1 MAALNGIGGEGNEG
15 FRAGILTFEKH
26 VPFAMSLPENQEIN
40 GNPAALTFDR
50 AVDELRRGRAVQVTD
65 GTRGLIVAAIET
77 MQGPL
82 FARLVAAGDG
92 RAVMLVTA
100 ERAHAAGLSRQLGG
114 AVAVAFPST
123 TDLERL
129 RALAGVSGMA
139 AVDSATFSVDAAPRG
154 APLAAAA
161 FQLAKAGRLVPA
173 LIGFETEAGI
183 APGVLSIPLSDVAH
197 HAPRFGHHA
206 LQLLSRARVPLAD
219 ALECEI
225 AVFRD
230 EHSLAEHVAVVIGK
244 PDTASAVPV
253 RLHSACL
260 TGDLLGSLR
269 CDCGEQ
275 LRTAVARIGALGGG
289 VLLYLDQEGRGIG
302 LPNKLRAYVL
312 QDGGLDTVDADQHLG
327 FLADERTYDVA
338 AALLSELGIKRIRLL
353 TNNPQK
359 INSLRDHGL
368 EVVGRVP
375 LVTTSNAHNER
386 YLRAKHERAGHLDI
400 AEK

>member
-1 MAALNGIGGEGNEG
+1 M
-15 FRAGILTFEKH
+15 
-26 VPFAMSLPENQEIN
+26 PPPPSQSIN

-65 GTRGLIVAAIET
+65 DARGLVVAAVET
-77 MQGPL
+77 LQAPL
-82 FARLVAAGDG
+82 YARLNAAGNG

-100 ERAHAAGLSRQLGG
+100 ERALAAGLSRQLSGP
-114 AVAVAFPST
+114 VAVRFPAG
-123 TDLERL
+123 TDIETL
-129 RALAGVSGMA
+129 RALAGVADNAPFDFDAFDSNQSPPA
-139 AVDSATFSVDAAPRG
+139 AA
-154 APLAAAA
+154 LAAGA

-173 LIGFETEAGI
+173 LVGFDTEPDVV
-183 APGVLSIPLSDVAH
+183 PGVLKIELADVVH

-219 ALECEI
+219 AVDSEI

-230 EHSLAEHVAVVIGK
+230 EHSLAEHVAVIIGK
-244 PDTASAVPV
+244 PDARNPVPV

-275 LRTAVARIGALGGG
+275 LRTAVARIGKLGGG

-312 QDGGLDTVDADQHLG
+312 QDGGLDTVDADKHLG
-327 FLADERTYDVA
+327 FRADERSYDVA
-338 AALLSELGIKRIRLL
+338 AALLHELGFTRIRLL

-359 INSLRDHGL
+359 ISSLRDHGI
-368 EVVGRVP
+368 EVVGRLP
-375 LVTTSNAHNER
+375 LVTTSNSHNER
-386 YLRAKHERAGHLDI
+386 YLRAKHERAGHLDL
-400 AEK
+400 AEKKSGG

>member
-1 MAALNGIGGEGNEG
+1 M
-15 FRAGILTFEKH
+15 
-26 VPFAMSLPENQEIN
+26 PFAMSLPENQEIN

-65 GTRGLIVAAIET
+65 GIRGLIVAAIET
-77 MQGPL
+77 VQGPL

-114 AVAVAFPST
+114 AVAVTFPPT
-123 TDLERL
+123 TDLEGL
-129 RALAGVSGMA
+129 RALAGVAGIG
-139 AVDSATFSVDAAPRG
+139 AVDSTAVEVDAAPRS

-173 LIGFETEAGI
+173 LIGFETEGEA
-183 APGVLSIPLSDVAH
+183 APGVLSIGLSDVVH

-244 PDTASAVPV
+244 PDPASAVPV

-359 INSLRDHGL
+359 ISSLREHGL
-368 EVVGRVP
+368 EVVGRLP
-375 LVTTSNAHNER
+375 LVTTSNTHNER

>member
-1 MAALNGIGGEGNEG
+1 
-15 FRAGILTFEKH
+15 
-26 VPFAMSLPENQEIN
+26 MSSVKTPAIN
-40 GNPAALTFDR
+40 GNPAALAFDR
-50 AVDELRRGRAVQVTD
+50 AVDELRRGRAIQVTAP
-65 GTRGLIVAAIET
+65 GRGL
-77 MQGPL
+77 
-82 FARLVAAGDG
+82 LVAAVETIQEPQFTRLAAAATGG
-92 RAVMLVTA
+92 TFLFVTA
-100 ERAHAAGLSRQLGG
+100 ERALAAGLTHQLSGPV
-114 AVAVAFPST
+114 AVAV
-123 TDLERL
+123 
-129 RALAGVSGMA
+129 
-139 AVDSATFSVDAAPRG
+139 PRG
-154 APLAAAA
+154 ADIGHLSAVAGVNSKGAVDGAA
-161 FQLAKAGRLVPA
+161 FEVDSTPACAALASAALQLAKAGRLVPA
-173 LIGFETEAGI
+173 LIGFPTDGAEA
-183 APGVLSIPLSDVAH
+183 AGVLGIPASDVSH

-219 ALECEI
+219 ALESEI

-244 PDTASAVPV
+244 PDPASAVPV

-275 LRTAVARIGALGGG
+275 LRTAVARIAALGGG

-338 AALLSELGIKRIRLL
+338 AALLHELGIRRIRLL

-359 INSLRDHGL
+359 INSLRDHGI
-368 EVVGRVP
+368 EVVGRMP
-375 LVTTSNAHNER
+375 LVTTSNTHNER
-386 YLRAKHERAGHLDI
+386 YLRAKHERAGHL
-400 AEK
+400 AEESSG

>member
-1 MAALNGIGGEGNEG
+1 
-15 FRAGILTFEKH
+15 
-26 VPFAMSLPENQEIN
+26 MSPPTIPEIN
-40 GNPAALTFDR
+40 GNPAALSFDR
-50 AVDELRRGRAVQVTD
+50 AVDELRRGRAVHVSD
-65 GTRGLIVAAIET
+65 GSRGLVVAAIET
-77 MQGPL
+77 VQASL
-82 FARLVAAGDG
+82 FERLVAAGAG

-100 ERAHAAGLSRQLGG
+100 ERAHAAGLSHQLSG
-114 AVAVAFPST
+114 AVTVAFPLD
-123 TDLERL
+123 TDLETL
-129 RALAGVSGMA
+129 RALAGVTGMA
-139 AVDSATFSVDAAPRG
+139 SMNAAELSVDVAPPN

-173 LIGFETEAGI
+173 LIGFVNGAD
-183 APGVLSIPLSDVAH
+183 ALPGVLTIALGDVTH

-219 ALECEI
+219 ALDCEI

-230 EHSLAEHVAVVIGK
+230 EHSLGEHVAVAIGK
-244 PDTASAVPV
+244 PDAASAVPV

-275 LRTAVARIGALGGG
+275 LRAAVARIEALGGG

-312 QDGGLDTVDADQHLG
+312 QDGGLDTVDADRHLG
-327 FLADERTYDVA
+327 FLADERSYDVA
-338 AALLSELGIKRIRLL
+338 AALLNELGYKRIRLM

-359 INSLRDHGL
+359 INSLRDHGI
-368 EVVGRVP
+368 EVVGRLP
-375 LVTTSNAHNER
+375 LVMTSNTHNER
-386 YLRAKHERAGHLDI
+386 YLRAKHERAGHLDL
-400 AEK
+400 AEKG

>member
-1 MAALNGIGGEGNEG
+1 MA
-15 FRAGILTFEKH
+15 TQ
-26 VPFAMSLPENQEIN
+26 QEIN
-40 GNPAALTFDR
+40 GNPAALSFDR
-50 AVDELRRGRAVQVTD
+50 AVDELRRGRAVHVTD
-65 GTRGLIVAAIET
+65 GERGLVVAAIET
-77 MQGPL
+77 VQAPL
-82 FARLVAAGDG
+82 FERLVTASDA

-100 ERAHAAGLSRQLGG
+100 ERAHAAGLSHQLSG
-114 AVAVAFPST
+114 AVSVAFPAA
-123 TDLERL
+123 TDLDAL
-129 RALAGVSGMA
+129 RALAGVAGMA
-139 AVDSATFSVDAAPRG
+139 PVDAPKFDVDPMPPN
-154 APLAAAA
+154 APLAAAS

-173 LIGFETEAGI
+173 LVGFNANG
-183 APGVLSIPLSDVAH
+183 AALPGVLTIAVGDVAH

-230 EHSLAEHVAVVIGK
+230 EHSLGEHVAVVIGK
-244 PDTASAVPV
+244 PDPATAVPV

-275 LRTAVARIGALGGG
+275 LRTAVARIEALGGG

-312 QDGGLDTVDADQHLG
+312 QDGGLDTVDADRHLG
-327 FLADERTYDVA
+327 FLADERSYDVA
-338 AALLSELGIKRIRLL
+338 AALLTELGYKRIRLL

-359 INSLRDHGL
+359 IISLRDHGI
-368 EVVGRVP
+368 EVAGRLP
-375 LVTTSNAHNER
+375 LVTTSNTHNER
-386 YLRAKHERAGHLDI
+386 YLRAKHERAGHLDL
-400 AEK
+400 AEKSSG

>member
-1 MAALNGIGGEGNEG
+1 
-15 FRAGILTFEKH
+15 
-26 VPFAMSLPENQEIN
+26 MSSLETSPIN
-40 GNPAALTFDR
+40 GNPAALAFDR
-50 AVDELRRGRAVQVTD
+50 AVDELRRGRAIQVVD
-65 GTRGLIVAAIET
+65 AGRGLLVAAIEALQT
-77 MQGPL
+77 SL
-82 FARLVAAGDG
+82 FARLGAAGAG
-92 RAVMLVTA
+92 RTALFVTA
-100 ERAHAAGLSRQLGG
+100 ERALAAGLTRQLSGPV
-114 AVAVAFPST
+114 AVAVPAGAN
-123 TDLERL
+123 LEEL
-129 RALAGVSGMA
+129 RAVAGVNHTATVDGA
-139 AVDSATFSVDAAPRG
+139 AFDVDTAPSS

-161 FQLAKAGRLVPA
+161 LQLAKAGRLVPA
-173 LIGFETEAGI
+173 LFGFTTDGREAAGVLGI
-183 APGVLSIPLSDVAH
+183 ALGDVTH

-219 ALECEI
+219 AIDSEI

-244 PDTASAVPV
+244 PDPDSAIPV

-275 LRTAVARIGALGGG
+275 LRTAVARIAALGGG

-327 FLADERTYDVA
+327 FLSDERTYDVA
-338 AALLSELGIKRIRLL
+338 AALLHELGVKRIRLL

-359 INSLRDHGL
+359 INSLRDHGI

-375 LVTTSNAHNER
+375 LVTTSNTHNER
-386 YLRAKHERAGHLDI
+386 YLRAKHERAGHLDL
-400 AEK
+400 AEESSG

>member
-1 MAALNGIGGEGNEG
+1 
-15 FRAGILTFEKH
+15 
-26 VPFAMSLPENQEIN
+26 MSSTSNPEIN
-40 GNPAALTFDR
+40 GNPAALSFDR
-50 AVDELRRGRAVQVTD
+50 AVDELRRGRAVHVTD
-65 GTRGLIVAAIET
+65 GERGLIVAAIET
-77 MQGPL
+77 VQTPL
-82 FARLVAAGDG
+82 FERLVTASDT

-100 ERAHAAGLSRQLGG
+100 ERAHAAGLSHQLSG
-114 AVAVAFPST
+114 AVSVAFPTS
-123 TDLERL
+123 TDLEGL
-129 RALAGVSGMA
+129 RALAGVTGMA
-139 AVDSATFSVDAAPRG
+139 PVDGARFDVDPTPPN
-154 APLAAAA
+154 APLATAS

-173 LIGFETEAGI
+173 LIGFDAGSNKL
-183 APGVLSIPLSDVAH
+183 PGVMAIAVSDVAH

-230 EHSLAEHVAVVIGK
+230 EHSLGEHVAVVIGT
-244 PDTASAVPV
+244 PDPATAVPV

-275 LRTAVARIGALGGG
+275 LRTAVSRIETLGGG

-312 QDGGLDTVDADQHLG
+312 QDGGLDTVDADRHLG
-327 FLADERTYDVA
+327 FRADERSYDVA
-338 AALLSELGIKRIRLL
+338 AALLTELGFRRIRLL

-359 INSLRDHGL
+359 ITSLRDHGI
-368 EVVGRVP
+368 EVAGRLP
-375 LVTTSNAHNER
+375 LVTTSNSHNER
-386 YLRAKHERAGHLDI
+386 YLRAKHERAGHLDL
-400 AEK
+400 AEKSSG